1 MDNSNEKNVENTIKK
16 KDEISDLEFIK
27 RKQIDDDFDQI
38 KDFLDEGFQS
48 M

>member
-1 MDNSNEKNVENTIKK
+1 MDNSNEKNVGNTIKK